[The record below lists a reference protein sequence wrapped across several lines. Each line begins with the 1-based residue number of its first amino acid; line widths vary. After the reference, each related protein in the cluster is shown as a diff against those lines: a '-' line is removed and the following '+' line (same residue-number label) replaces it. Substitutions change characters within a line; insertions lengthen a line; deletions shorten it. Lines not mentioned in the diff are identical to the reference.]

1 VKDDRVYVEHILE
14 CLDRIDQYVADDPEA
29 IVTSTLVLDAVVRR
43 LQTMAE
49 SSQRLSDA
57 CKTAH
62 PTVSWKELSGL
73 RNVLAHGYL
82 DVDPEQIQVI
92 VNQDLPDLRVQIEEI
107 QQWQERRAATV
118 QKSQDAT

>member
-1 VKDDRVYVEHILE
+1 MKDDRVYVEHILE
-14 CLDRIDQYVADDPEA
+14 CLDRIAQYTADDPGA

-49 SSQRLSDA
+49 STQRLSGA
-57 CKTAH
+57 CKAAH
-62 PTVSWKELSGL
+62 PDVSWKEISGL

-92 VNQDLPDLRVQIEEI
+92 VDHDLPDLRVQIEGI
-107 QQWQERRAATV
+107 QRWLKRRAAAV
-118 QKSQDAT
+118 LKSQDTT